1 MTEPHRPIAWVVDD
15 DALQRLTVVTLL
27 EGTDMNVVQ
36 CESGEAAESI
46 LNRIGGCFCLLS
58 PT

>member
-1 MTEPHRPIAWVVDD
+1 VVDD

-27 EGTDMNVVQ
+27 EDTDMNVVQ